1 MEVELVLNQ
10 EQKQIIDYI
19 EKCIATKTICQ
30 ALIQGVAGT
39 GKSFLIKHIREIL
52 KEKKLKCIIGT
63 HQAIAASV
71 INGHTLYKIFGFF
84 GSRDTAWVIKNG
96 KMFEIKRSG
105 GRYIISNE
113 YVSNKVFEYK
123 NFFPNPR
130 DNWFIIDEISM
141 IGLELLDDMNNVLR
155 ALFRSDK
162 PFGGINLIFSGHFSQ
177 LKPVKEIPIF
187 KLTTDHFIKHMILFE
202 LTINQRQ
209 TNQEF
214 FDLCNAVMRS
224 CLKSDQKRLLKSRLV
239 KNFEYSS
246 LVDLVHIFPTKRL
259 CNDHNIK
266 RLLSLNEDT
275 YYFLR
280 AQDIGQTKILSNEEK
295 SIFNGLHNF
304 VIFSKNS
311 KIMITVNEYPFIN
324 GELYIIENINLL
336 SEISERDFMLDINEI
351 DQEYII
357 RIKKMIMKKGK
368 TIKYCVPD
376 SVQIS
381 LSSVELNQNSSQN
394 SSDNSSDNR
403 GDPIVDI
410 SLPTDYLEL
419 DKKRTLITVVKSLE
433 VTNNKKEVEIIF
445 QRTMFPFQLAWA
457 VTTHKIQ
464 GISLNEGVID
474 MGEANFDPVQLY
486 VNISRLRSLDK
497 LYIKDLKLPLPVS
510 PDKSLIKKFLEEIKI
525 NNKNNTIYKDSNS
538 NLNKSDSIDKSDKS
552 DTNSEDDFNFDI

>member
-1 MEVELVLNQ
+1 MEAEIVLNQ
-10 EQKQIIDYI
+10 EQQQIINYI
-19 EKCIATKTICQ
+19 EKCISTRKICR

-39 GKSFLIKHIREIL
+39 GKSFLIKYIREIL
-52 KEKKLKCIIGT
+52 REKKLRCILGT

-71 INGHTLYKIFGFF
+71 INGYTLYKLFGFY
-84 GSRDTAWVIKNG
+84 GSRDTAWVIRDG
-96 KMFEIKRSG
+96 KMFEIVRTTG
-105 GRYIISNE
+105 GRYTKNKTYS
-113 YVSNKVFEYK
+113 SNKIFEYK
-123 NFFPNPR
+123 NFYYHAE

-155 ALFRSDK
+155 ALFESEE

-187 KLTTDHFIKHMILFE
+187 KLTTDHFIKHMMLFE

-239 KNFEYSS
+239 KNFEYST
-246 LVDLVHIFPTKRL
+246 LIDLVHIFPTKKL
-259 CNDHNIK
+259 CNDHNIN
-266 RLLSLNEDT
+266 RLLSLNEDI
-275 YYFLR
+275 YYFLK
-280 AQDIGQTKILSNEEK
+280 ALDVGQVKILSNEEK
-295 SIFNGLHNF
+295 NIFNGLHNF

-311 KIMITVNEYPFIN
+311 KIMITVNEDPFIN
-324 GELYIIENINLL
+324 GELYIIDNIKLI
-336 SEISERDFMLDINEI
+336 SEISEKDFMADMNEDNQEFIN
-351 DQEYII
+351 
-357 RIKKMIMKKGK
+357 RIKKMIIKKGK
-368 TIKYCVPD
+368 TIKYCVPN

-381 LSSVELNQNSSQN
+381 LSSVELNQSSTQNEPKTKENKIEKYNNKSSENSEDSED
-394 SSDNSSDNR
+394 SEDSE
-403 GDPIVDI
+403 I
-410 SLPTDYLEL
+410 E
-419 DKKRTLITVVKSLE
+419 KKRILFSVVKTLE
-433 VTNNKKEVEIIF
+433 VVNKKRELEIIF
-445 QRTMFPFQLAWA
+445 QRTMYPFQLAWA

-510 PDKSLIKKFLEEIKI
+510 PDKALIKKFLEEIKI
-525 NNKNNTIYKDSNS
+525 NNKNNSFYKESETN
-538 NLNKSDSIDKSDKS
+538 IDKSDI
-552 DTNSEDDFNFDI
+552 EDDFDFDN